1 MNLNPQFLPV
11 GSIVEYNRGSIEKP
25 DWSPT
30 RLDAVDLQRLDG
42 DPEAFNIAH
51 RPILLTEKIL
61 TEWCGA
67 SELRGKHDEFGIV
80 FENDGVLL
88 EFGEMLN
95 DGRAV
100 FYYNLPDET
109 AFKCIANIH
118 YIHELQLLC
127 AGLKLPLPIQ
137 IK

>member
-1 MNLNPQFLPV
+1 MQLTPEFLPV
-11 GSIVEYNRGSIEKP
+11 GSIVEYNLHTLDKP
-25 DWSPT
+25 DWRPT
-30 RLDAVDLQRLDG
+30 TLDAVDLQWLDG
-42 DPEAFNIAH
+42 DPEDFNIAH
-51 RPILLTEKIL
+51 RPIPITEKIL

-67 SELRGKHDEFGIV
+67 GALSGKHDEFGIV

-100 FYYNLPDET
+100 FYYNLPDT
-109 AFKCIANIH
+109 ATFKCIANIH
-118 YIHELQLLC
+118 YLHDLQLLC
-127 AGLKLPLPIQ
+127 AGLKLLLPIQ

>member
-1 MNLNPQFLPV
+1 MNLQPEFLPV
-11 GSIVEYNRGSIEKP
+11 GSIVEYNVSEHETP
-25 DWSPT
+25 EWSPT
-30 RLDAVDLQRLDG
+30 KLDAVDLQWLYG
-42 DPEAFNIAH
+42 DHEEFNIAH
-51 RPILLTEKIL
+51 RPIPLTPEIL

-67 SELRGKHDEFGIV
+67 GKLSGKNDEFGIV

-95 DGRAV
+95 DGRPV

-109 AFKCIANIH
+109 SFKCIANIH
-118 YIHELQLLC
+118 HLHELQLLC
-127 AGLKLPLPIQ
+127 AALKLALPIQ

>member
-11 GSIVEYNRGSIEKP
+11 GSIVEYNLESIKHP